1 MQNWPFTLIVL
12 TGLEVAHTLLVQPT
26 PSQPHSP
33 KAFYCFTVN
42 TCNSGDFSP
51 LKGEP
56 CQVISPILSFPL
68 TAPRNPEREHVSGRT
83 RVWCGVPQYFIFDT
97 MLSSFPHCVHRRTG
111 SNITEAV
118 YSNIAWPSKI
128 SRSPLGSSCRPAS
141 GDSPCR
147 NYEAG
152 RLPRT
157 VGPST
162 CHSSNPNTPRFPLFV
177 FHQDGFALTP
187 TSCAPWKGNAK

>member
-1 MQNWPFTLIVL
+1 MN
-12 TGLEVAHTLLVQPT
+12 
-26 PSQPHSP
+26 
-33 KAFYCFTVN
+33 TVKGN
-42 TCNSGDFSP
+42 FSP

-68 TAPRNPEREHVSGRT
+68 TAPRNPECEHVSKRT
-83 RVWCGVPQYFIFDT
+83 CVRCGVPQYFIFDAT
-97 MLSSFPHCVHRRTG
+97 LSSPRCAHRCAD

-118 YSNIAWPSKI
+118 YSNIAWPNKI
-128 SRSPLGSSCRPAS
+128 SRTPLGSSCRPAN

-162 CHSSNPNTPRFPLFV
+162 CHSSNQNTPGFPLFV
-177 FHQDGFALTP
+177 FHQDGSTLTA
-187 TSCAPWKGNAK
+187 TSCGPWKGNAK